1 MSTAKEVLE
10 QLRSLGRE
18 QHKKIYLNH
27 GAREPFFGV
36 PVEDLKKVQKKVKN
50 DQSLAM
56 DLYKTGNSDAMYLA
70 GMIADGSKMTKKEL
84 NTWAQSAPWYMISEF
99 TVPWVAS
106 ESEFGRELALE
117 WMDSKNE
124 LVACSGWST
133 YSGLI
138 ATKPETELD
147 LKEVKSLLERVQ
159 KTIHSAP
166 NRVRY
171 TMNGFVIAVGSYI
184 PSLTDIAIE
193 IGKKIGKVEVNLGN
207 TACKVPSSPEYIKKV
222 EERGSIG
229 KKKKTIKC
237 T

>member
-1 MSTAKEVLE
+1 MSTAKEILE
-10 QLRSLGRE
+10 QLRSLGSE
-18 QHKKIYLNH
+18 QHRKIYLNH
-27 GAREPFFGV
+27 GGKEPFFGV
-36 PVEDLKKVQKKVKN
+36 PIEDLKKIHRKIKN

-70 GMIADGSKMTKKEL
+70 GMVADGSKMTKKEL
-84 NTWAQSAPWYMISEF
+84 NTWAQSAPWGMISEY

-117 WMDSKNE
+117 WIDSKNE

-133 YSGLI
+133 YSGMV
-138 ATKPETELD
+138 ATRPDTELD
-147 LKEVKSLLERVQ
+147 LKEVKSLLVRVQ
-159 KTIHSAP
+159 KTIHDAP

-171 TMNGFVIAVGSYI
+171 TMNGFVIAVGSYV
-184 PSLTDIAIE
+184 PSLTDMAIE

-207 TACKVPSSPEYIKKV
+207 TACKVPSAPEYIQKV

-229 KKKKTIKC
+229 KKKKTNKC
-237 T
+237 V

>member
-1 MSTAKEVLE
+1 MSTAKEILE
-10 QLRSLGRE
+10 QLKSLGRE
-18 QHKKIYLNH
+18 QHKKTYLNH
-27 GAREPFFGV
+27 GAIEPFFGV
-36 PVEDLKKVQKKVKN
+36 PIEDLKKVHKKIKN

-84 NTWAQSAPWYMISEF
+84 NAWAENAPWYMISEY
-99 TVPWVAS
+99 TVPWVAA

-124 LVACSGWST
+124 RVASSGWST
-133 YSGLI
+133 YGGLV
-138 ATKPETELD
+138 ATKPDAELD
-147 LKEVKSLLERVQ
+147 LKEIRSLLERVQ
-159 KTIHSAP
+159 KTIHTAP

-184 PSLTDIAIE
+184 PSLTKLAIE
-193 IGKKIGKVEVNLGN
+193 IGKKIGKVEVNVGN

-222 EERGSIG
+222 EDRGSLG
-229 KKKKTIKC
+229 KKKKTLKC
-237 T
+237 